1 LVKVLNTAKKFV
13 AIIALLIVGTF
24 AAVFLFEQ
32 LIAEPVKL
40 QPLLMQSIETV
51 IVIVSGS
58 VVVFLIRRFKN
69 VMGRRIGLHVAT
81 IFSFFMILIAMIV
94 TVFTVL
100 DIFKVS
106 ATALLLGGGIVTIV
120 IGLIISTLVGS
131 TLAGTLILVSN
142 AFRVGDNVLVNN
154 IPGRIE
160 EITAIFTRIRNDLG
174 GMIII
179 PNTAL
184 MSGSVIVTKMPSD
197 DSARG
202 SRLPYSLGDRVY
214 TTYLN
219 EEGAVKEIS
228 PLQTRILLDSG
239 KEITFLNT
247 TVITGMVAIAKVN
260 EKRAISESR
269 TQQNRREHAG
279 TDSTAS
285 DE

>member
-1 LVKVLNTAKKFV
+1 LVKVLNTVKKFV
-13 AIIALLIVGTF
+13 TIVALLIVGTS

-58 VVVFLIRRFKN
+58 VIVFLIRRFKN
-69 VMGRRIGLHVAT
+69 VMGRRIGLHPAT
-81 IFSFFMILIAMIV
+81 IFSFFMILIAMII
-94 TVFTVL
+94 TVFAVL

-131 TLAGTLILVSN
+131 TLAGTLILISN
-142 AFRVGDNVLVNN
+142 AFRVGDNVLVNS

-197 DSARG
+197 ESARG
-202 SRLPYSLGDRVY
+202 SRLPYSVGDRIY

-219 EEGAVKEIS
+219 EEGVVKEIS

-247 TVITGMVAIAKVN
+247 TVMIGTVAIAKVN
-260 EKRAISESR
+260 EKRAISESK
-269 TQQNRREHAG
+269 TQPNRRKHAG